1 LQNKRFKLGN
11 TVLIITD
18 DDNDAEVL
26 AATLATARDG
36 PFYIEWVRLLSDGI
50 ARLEQIAV
58 DVILV
63 DLLLPDSQNIA
74 TFDALFKAVPFIP
87 IMTVC
92 HEKDE
97 PISVEAVQRG
107 AQGFLTKGY
116 LKNALVP
123 QALRNVIHR
132 KSVEESLFIEK
143 ERARVTLE
151 SIGDGVLST
160 DNKGDVTY
168 LNGQAES
175 MTGWSREEACGHPIA
190 EVFQLIDS
198 VTRQV
203 ARNPVELV
211 IEHKKPMSLEANSVL
226 VRRDGYEIA
235 IEDSVAPI
243 FNRGGAVTGAV
254 VTFRDVS
261 QARAMAQK
269 MARLAYHDYL
279 TDLPNR
285 MLLNDRL
292 SQAISYAARH
302 ATQLAILFLDLD
314 NFKPI
319 NDSFGHAIGDK
330 LLESVAQRLVAQV
343 RHSDTVSRQGGDEF
357 VILLLEEGH
366 AENVAVTAEKILR
379 SLGQAHHIEGHEL
392 HITTS
397 IGISLFPS
405 DTSDAEAL
413 VKNADMAMYRA
424 KEKGRNNYEFFSG
437 KIND

>member
-1 LQNKRFKLGN
+1 LGN

-18 DDNDAEVL
+18 DVPTAGVL
-26 AATLATARDG
+26 ASTLATARDG
-36 PFYIEWVRLLSDGI
+36 PFYTEWVRSLSDGI
-50 ARLEQIAV
+50 ARLEQSAV

-63 DLLLPDSQNIA
+63 DLSLPDSQNIA
-74 TFDALFKAVPFIP
+74 TFDVLFKAVPFIP
-87 IMTVC
+87 IMTIC
-92 HEKDE
+92 YEKDE

-190 EVFQLIDS
+190 EVFRLLNSI
-198 VTRQV
+198 TRQV

-211 IEHKKPMSLEANSVL
+211 IEHKKPMSLDANSVL

-243 FNRGGAVTGAV
+243 FNQSGVVTGAV
-254 VTFRDVS
+254 VTFRDGS
-261 QARAMAQK
+261 QARATAQK

-292 SQAISYAARH
+292 SQAISYALRH
-302 ATQLAILFLDLD
+302 DTNLAILFLDLD

-319 NDSFGHAIGDK
+319 NDSFGHLIGDK
-330 LLESVAQRLVAQV
+330 LLASVAQRLVAQV

-366 AENVAVTAEKILR
+366 AENAAVTAKKILH
-379 SLGQAHHIEGHEL
+379 SLGQTHHIGGHEL
-392 HITTS
+392 HITAS
-397 IGISLFPS
+397 IGISLFPN
-405 DTSDAEAL
+405 DASDADAM
-413 VKNADMAMYRA
+413 VKNADIAMYCA
-424 KEKGRNNYEFFSG
+424 KKKGRNNYEFFSS
-437 KIND
+437 KMND